1 MNPEQQ
7 TQISASAASIL
18 DNIAALASD
27 PFAGRAPGSQGEE
40 VTVEFLHSRC
50 LAMGLE
56 VACQP
61 VPVLAVRSTPE
72 LKIESGRSLGR
83 KLNQKEASYSG
94 EMHRNIL
101 NCRFPEDYVAMSRH
115 NRSSI
120 AFQAAAEDL
129 LFVGF
134 GIQAPE
140 YDWDDYKGTDV
151 TGKILVMRAGDPS
164 RTSADGNLDE
174 DFFDGAAMTYYGRWT
189 YKFEIASKLGARA
202 VFIIHDT
209 AAAGY
214 NYDVVKASWAA
225 ENFNLD
231 QAEQRVEVE
240 GWLAKETA
248 QSLFAIADLNFAD
261 CMDLAQRSDFKPLAI
276 PALMEISVKNETRR
290 FTSTNV
296 IAKLKAQN
304 PTSDECLIYCAHW
317 DHFGSKFIDCEGER
331 RQDIFSGA
339 LDNASGVAVLLE
351 VAAILKER
359 PRQRDIL
366 FLFTTLEEYGL
377 LGARYYTE
385 NPLVPLAQTI
395 AVINLDIMNPWGR
408 TRKFVSITRGHSTL
422 DEVLEAEAL
431 KQNRQVISDPE
442 PEKGYFFRS
451 DHLEFMRRGV
461 PALFFLN
468 PGLDYLDHDEA
479 FAEAKRREYLHC
491 DYHKVSDK
499 VKPDWDLCGMAEDCQ
514 LVAEVGHRLCLEER
528 PVWLERSSF
537 AKSVI

>member
-7 TQISASAASIL
+7 TQTSAKAASIL
-18 DNIAALASD
+18 DNITALASD

-40 VTVEFLHSRC
+40 VTVDFLRSRC

-56 VACQP
+56 VTCQP
-61 VPVLAVRSTPE
+61 VPVLAVRSIPE
-72 LKIESGRSLGR
+72 LKIRSDRNLGQ
-83 KLNQKEASYSG
+83 KLNQKDASNSG
-94 EMHRNIL
+94 EVHRNIL

-115 NRSSI
+115 DYSSI
-120 AFQAAAEDL
+120 AFQASAEDL

-140 YDWDDYKGTDV
+140 YDWDDYKGVDV
-151 TGKILVMRAGDPS
+151 TGKVLVMRAGDPS
-164 RTSADGNLDE
+164 RTSADGILDE
-174 DFFDGAAMTYYGRWT
+174 SFFDGAAMTYYGRWT

-231 QAEQRVEVE
+231 QAGQRVDVE

-248 QSLFAIADLNFAD
+248 QSLFAIADLNFDD
-261 CMDLAQRSDFKPLAI
+261 CMERAQRSDFHPLQI
-276 PALMEISVKNETRR
+276 PALLEVAVKNETRR

-296 IAKLKAQN
+296 IAKLKAQS

-317 DHFGSKFIDCEGER
+317 DHFGSRVISCEGEE
-331 RQDIFSGA
+331 RQEIFSGA

-359 PRQRDIL
+359 QRQRDIL

-385 NPLVPLAQTI
+385 NPLTPLAQTI

-408 TRKFVSITRGHSTL
+408 TRKFVSITKGHSTL

-431 KQNRQVISDPE
+431 KQNRQVMADPE
-442 PEKGYFFRS
+442 PEKGYFYRS

-468 PGLDYLDHDEA
+468 PGFDYLDHDEA

-499 VKPDWDLCGMAEDCQ
+499 VKPDWDLSGMAEDCQ
-514 LVAEVGHRLCLEER
+514 LIAEVGHRLSLEER
-528 PVWLERSSF
+528 PVWLEKSSF

>member
-1 MNPEQQ
+1 MNRQKE
-7 TQISASAASIL
+7 THISANAASIL
-18 DNIAALASD
+18 DNIAILASD
-27 PFAGRAPGSQGEE
+27 PFDGRAPGSLGEE
-40 VTVEFLHSRC
+40 VTVDFLRSRC
-50 LAMGLE
+50 LAVGLE
-56 VACQP
+56 VTCQP
-61 VPVLAVRSTPE
+61 VPVLAVRSSPE
-72 LKIESGRSLGR
+72 LKIKSD
-83 KLNQKEASYSG
+83 LNLEQKPRQKTASDSG
-94 EMHRNIL
+94 EMYRNIL

-115 NRSSI
+115 NRKSI
-120 AFQAAAEDL
+120 ALEASAEDL

-140 YDWDDYKGTDV
+140 YDWDDYKGVDV

-164 RTSADGNLDE
+164 RTKADGKLDE

-231 QAEQRVEVE
+231 QAGQRVEVE

-248 QSLFAIADLNFAD
+248 QSLFAMANLNFAD
-261 CMDLAQRSDFKPLAI
+261 CMELAQRSDFKPKPIAAI
-276 PALMEISVKNETRR
+276 LEVSVKNETRR

-296 IAKLKAQN
+296 IAKLKAQS
-304 PTSDECLIYCAHW
+304 PTSEECLIYCAHW
-317 DHFGSKFIDCEGER
+317 DHFGSKIIDGEGER
-331 RQDIFSGA
+331 KEIFSGA

-359 PRQRDIL
+359 SRRRDIL

-385 NPLVPLAQTI
+385 NPLVPLNQTI

-431 KQNRQVISDPE
+431 KQNRQVMDDPE
-442 PEKGYFFRS
+442 PDKGYFFRS

-468 PGLDYLDHDEA
+468 PGFDYLDHDEA

-499 VKPDWDLCGMAEDCQ
+499 VKPDWDLSGMAEDCQ
-514 LVAEVGHRLCLEER
+514 LVAEVGHRLSLGDR
-528 PVWLERSSF
+528 PVWLEKSSF